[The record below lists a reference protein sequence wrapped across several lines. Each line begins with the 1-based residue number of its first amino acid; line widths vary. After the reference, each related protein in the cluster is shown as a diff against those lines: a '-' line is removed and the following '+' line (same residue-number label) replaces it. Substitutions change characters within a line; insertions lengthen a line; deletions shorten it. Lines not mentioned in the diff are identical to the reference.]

1 MTFKNSRSY
10 AAYGMLHMTFM
21 FCTKQN
27 VNLFYQAYSKP
38 LSFSCA
44 FSKHVSV
51 WYDSE
56 WPWFRTW
63 ESDSC
68 KVILKIIQEKLSLIS
83 YQEKLS
89 LISYL
94 NNVRGGEPFNW
105 VSPVSLINKGW
116 IRVLEPDYIYN
127 RRYIANPSHAIFS
140 QAKQRSY
147 SSNIF
152 NSFIRKGNK

>member
-1 MTFKNSRSY
+1 
-10 AAYGMLHMTFM
+10 MLHMTFM

-38 LSFSCA
+38 QSFSCA

-56 WPWFRTW
+56 LPWFRTR

-68 KVILKIIQEKLSLIS
+68 KVILKII
-83 YQEKLS
+83 QEKLS

-116 IRVLEPDYIYN
+116 IRVLEPDYISN
-127 RRYIANPSHAIFS
+127 RRYIANSSHAIFS